1 MALVKPG
8 WRAEDFLELALSAQS
23 MPYPDYPIPV
33 DESQRQR
40 DLERLG
46 VLNHPGDQHFERLVR
61 LASTVL
67 ETPIALISLVDGDR
81 QWFLAHHGI
90 DSTETP
96 RKMAF
101 CAHAIAGD
109 ETLVVPDAQQDPRF
123 CTNPLVIQ
131 DPKVRFY
138 AGTPLQS
145 RDGHNLGTLCVI
157 DRLPRHFSASQVR
170 LLEDLAQ
177 LVLRELELRRLTTVH
192 PLSALANRAN
202 FLEQAEPELKRARQA
217 GEILAV
223 LALQLDHFDQIKNR
237 WGQQASDRALVDV
250 AALLRSQLCE
260 QDLVGQTGD
269 QEFALLMVNVD
280 LATAMERADAIR
292 TGISELRGVFSTSGH
307 QLTASGGLTLLAP
320 ADRQALDALLRAE
333 RALILAQGNGQNQI
347 AEILADPLEAESVL
361 E

>member
-1 MALVKPG
+1 MALAKPG
-8 WRAEDFLELALSAQS
+8 WLAVDFLGLALSAQS

-46 VLNHPGDQHFERLVR
+46 VLNHPGDEHFERLVR

-109 ETLVVPDAQQDPRF
+109 ETLVVPDARQDPRF

-157 DRLPRHFSASQVR
+157 DRQPRHFSSSQVR

-192 PLSALANRAN
+192 PVSALATRES
-202 FLEQAEPELKRARQA
+202 FLEQAEPELLRARQA
-217 GEILAV
+217 GENLAV
-223 LALQLDHFDQIKNR
+223 LTLELDHFDQIKNR
-237 WGQQASDRALVDV
+237 WGLQASDRAVVDV
-250 AALLRSQLCE
+250 AALLRSQQCE
-260 QDLVGQTGD
+260 QDLVGQIGD

-292 TGISELRGVFSTSGH
+292 AGISELRGVFSASGH

-320 ADRQALDALLRAE
+320 ADHQPLDALLRAK
-333 RALILAQGNGQNQI
+333 RALFLAQGNGKNQI
-347 AEILADPLEAESVL
+347 AEILADPLEAQSAL